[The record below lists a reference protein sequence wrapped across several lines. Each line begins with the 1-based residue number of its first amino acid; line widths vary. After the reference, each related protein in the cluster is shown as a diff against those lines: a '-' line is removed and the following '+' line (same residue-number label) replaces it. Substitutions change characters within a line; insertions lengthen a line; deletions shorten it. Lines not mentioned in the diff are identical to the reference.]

1 MNIFRK
7 CLLQKLIIPLIDS
20 QLKALVQIL
29 QIKIDGTVLTY
40 SSMMYFID
48 L

>member
-7 CLLQKLIIPLIDS
+7 GLSQKLIIPLTDS
-20 QLKALVQIL
+20 QLKALVKIL

-40 SSMMYFID
+40 SSMIYFID